1 VIVVEPDPARGRLAE
16 ELGADA
22 VVAPSD
28 AAGFVLERTHG
39 LGADVVYECVG
50 RPETVQS
57 AVDLARR
64 GGTMVLIGLAVE
76 QAPIEPGTWLVKE
89 ISVMSSLAYSH
100 EDFEMSMGMIADGR
114 VRLEPLHTSTVGL
127 DDLDAC
133 LARLAG
139 GGASDVKVLVDPR
152 AG

>member
-1 VIVVEPDPARGRLAE
+1 
-16 ELGADA
+16 
-22 VVAPSD
+22 
-28 AAGFVLERTHG
+28 
-39 LGADVVYECVG
+39 VG

-76 QAPIEPGTWLVKE
+76 QAPIQPGTWLVKE

-114 VRLEPLHTSTVGL
+114 VRLEPMHTSTVSL
-127 DDLDAC
+127 DDLDAS

-139 GGASDVKVLVDPR
+139 GGGSDVKVLVDPR

>member
-1 VIVVEPDPARGRLAE
+1 
-16 ELGADA
+16 
-22 VVAPSD
+22 
-28 AAGFVLERTHG
+28 VLDRTHG

-64 GGTMVLIGLAVE
+64 GGRMVLIGLAVE
-76 QAPIEPGTWLVKE
+76 QAPIQPGSWLVKE

-114 VRLEPLHTSTVGL
+114 VRLEPMHTSTVGL
-127 DDLDAC
+127 DDLDGS
-133 LARLAG
+133 LAGLAG
-139 GGASDVKVLVDPR
+139 GVGAQIKVLVDPR